1 MYRIRDIRVIP
12 LQFALD
18 GSSAYG
24 SARGLTSRRGGSI
37 VLLQTE
43 DGIEGIGEAWGPGA
57 VALAYL
63 DIVKPHYIGASVHA
77 VRGVAQ
83 SILARMYHMGTQNQL
98 FSLLGGIDIAAH
110 DAIGKMVNL
119 SVAELI
125 GGRLR
130 ERVPVY
136 ASGGYFTEGADHEAA
151 LARQLEPLGN
161 KGYGAYKIKIGRRP
175 DEDETR
181 VALARRIIGEAPLL
195 TVDANG
201 NYTVDAVLE
210 SMRRIAPF
218 GIHWYEEPLTPQDWA
233 GYAELR
239 QRTPIPLATGEA
251 LYGLFDL
258 RRVIDNRLA
267 AVVQPDLTLC
277 GGFDVGRTVGVLCAA
292 EHLRISPHCWGTGV
306 GLAAALQF
314 VASLPGYPH
323 GANVPFPTLLEYD
336 VGQNA
341 LRDEIF
347 VEPLHYADGCLK
359 VPKGPGLGVTLD
371 AAALRRFT
379 VTQ

>member
-1 MYRIRDIRVIP
+1 
-12 LQFALD
+12 
-18 GSSAYG
+18 
-24 SARGLTSRRGGSI
+24 
-37 VLLQTE
+37 
-43 DGIEGIGEAWGPGA
+43 
-57 VALAYL
+57 
-63 DIVKPHYIGASVHA
+63 
-77 VRGVAQ
+77 
-83 SILARMYHMGTQNQL
+83 
-98 FSLLGGIDIAAH
+98 DIAAH

-130 ERVPVY
+130 ERVPGY
-136 ASGGYFTEGADHEAA
+136 ASGGDFTEGSDHEAA
-151 LARQLEPLGN
+151 LARQLEALGN

-251 LYGLFDL
+251 LYGVFDL

-267 AVVQPDLTLC
+267 AALEADLTLC
-277 GGFDVGRTVGVLCAA
+277 GGVGV
-292 EHLRISPHCWGTGV
+292 GG
-306 GLAAALQF
+306 
-314 VASLPGYPH
+314 
-323 GANVPFPTLLEYD
+323 
-336 VGQNA
+336 
-341 LRDEIF
+341 
-347 VEPLHYADGCLK
+347 
-359 VPKGPGLGVTLD
+359 
-371 AAALRRFT
+371 
-379 VTQ
+379 